1 MFDVNVSETE
11 IYRES
16 AGYRPGTAAVL
27 ADAGFAKIGMTVCY
41 DLRFAHLFRH
51 LAQAG
56 AQILMVPAAFNHITG
71 AAHWEV
77 LLRARAIETGCF
89 VLAPAQT
96 GFHAE
101 TGGKGRRT
109 FGHSLAIAPWG
120 EVLADAG
127 TEPGVT
133 LVDLDLSQVAT
144 ARAFHVTRGAMTNTL
159 TKLEWAGHVH
169 IRPDWDD
176 ARQKFVAISPAGRA
190 ARDAA
195 VAAVIPMIADV
206 VQSLGPDKVRAVL
219 PILREMRVKLE
230 GES

>member
-1 MFDVNVSETE
+1 MTDRTDDLAVSLFGELFMADQLARNRVSKALPKGME
-11 IYRES
+11 LS
-16 AGYRPGTAAVL
+16 HFSVL
-27 ADAGFAKIGMTVCY
+27 N
-41 DLRFAHLFRH
+41 H
-51 LAQAG
+51 LAR
-56 AQILMVPAAFNHITG
+56 LNEERT
-71 AAHWEV
+71 
-77 LLRARAIETGCF
+77 
-89 VLAPAQT
+89 PAQ
-96 GFHAE
+96 
-101 TGGKGRRT
+101 
-109 FGHSLAIAPWG
+109 L
-120 EVLADAG
+120 
-127 TEPGVT
+127 
-133 LVDLDLSQVAT
+133 